1 MPSHHQAC
9 PAAKALGALG
19 MIVLV
24 VWLPTSIAW
33 GQTDSDDYASPGEW
47 IFLAVL
53 TTIGT
58 ALILLFIVV
67 CHQFSNPHTGLLSRV
82 KRRRARGPL
91 RRGRLG

>member
-1 MPSHHQAC
+1 MSLAIERGDGRAQV
-9 PAAKALGALG
+9 LGVLGMLG

-33 GQTDSDDYASPGEW
+33 GQTDPDDYASPGEW

-67 CHQFSNPHTGLLSRV
+67 CHQFSNPHTL
-82 KRRRARGPL
+82 RAGMSAVVTVQL
-91 RRGRLG
+91 R